1 MMFDYSPKRL
11 EDPQLVLDVVQAL
24 LDSGYD
30 RTTIEEALIRQ
41 APVDLDLLAEC
52 YEKLTNTLER
62 VYELDMERAA

>member
-1 MMFDYSPKRL
+1 MFDYSPKRL

-30 RTTIEEALIRQ
+30 RATIEEALIRQ

-52 YEKLTNTLER
+52 YEKLTNTLHR
-62 VYELDMERAA
+62 VYELDRSRAA